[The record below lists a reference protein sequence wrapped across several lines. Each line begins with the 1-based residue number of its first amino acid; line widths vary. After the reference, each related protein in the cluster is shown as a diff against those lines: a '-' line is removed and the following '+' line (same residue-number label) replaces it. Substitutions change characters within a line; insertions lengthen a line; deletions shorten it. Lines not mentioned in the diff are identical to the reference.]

1 MEPPAKKARTGAKP
15 QEGGKKLVVVI
26 ENATLEVVKAGKDHH
41 LLNCD
46 DHQHIIRKVGKNIAD
61 CRPDITHQMLL
72 ALLDAPIN
80 KAGLLQVYIHT
91 AQNVLIEVNPQIRI
105 PRTFKRFCGLF
116 VKLLHKL
123 KIRSASGDATL
134 LKVVRNPVESHLP
147 PGCRKI
153 ACSFSAN
160 KLVDLKEYVPRLPP
174 DEPVCFVIGG
184 FAHGDLMGLDYAVR
198 RRHRCLLA
206 LLPLA
211 LLLLPPLQLLLA
223 LLLPLALPLA
233 LPAQPV
239 PIAHRHSPRGRAPSK
254 FAPAEHTPR
263 PGQNAGRRP
272 NTRCQRLNHSAARRR
287 TSHPAPAAP
296 SAAAP
301 CRPLAHACATC
312 CAERRGW
319 CVQQEEFISFS
330 EYPLSAQVAC
340 SRLLTTFEQHW
351 GIL

>member
-198 RRHRCLLA
+198 RRA
-206 LLPLA
+206 
-211 LLLLPPLQLLLA
+211 
-223 LLLPLALPLA
+223 
-233 LPAQPV
+233 
-239 PIAHRHSPRGRAPSK
+239 
-254 FAPAEHTPR
+254 
-263 PGQNAGRRP
+263 
-272 NTRCQRLNHSAARRR
+272 
-287 TSHPAPAAP
+287 PAPACWR
-296 SAAAP
+296 S
-301 CRPLAHACATC
+301 CSSTC
-312 CAERRGW
+312 CCYWRSCCRCRR
-319 CVQQEEFISFS
+319 C
-330 EYPLSAQVAC
+330 L
-340 SRLLTTFEQHW
+340 
-351 GIL
+351 